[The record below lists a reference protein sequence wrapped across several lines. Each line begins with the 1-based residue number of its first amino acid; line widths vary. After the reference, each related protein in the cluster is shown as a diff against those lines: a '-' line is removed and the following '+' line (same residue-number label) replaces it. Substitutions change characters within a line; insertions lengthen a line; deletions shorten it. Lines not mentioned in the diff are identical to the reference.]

1 MKFGKLITR
10 DEQGAA
16 AVEMAFAVP
25 ILVVMIWAFVQLAQ
39 VYRALAGIQ
48 QALGEGARY
57 ATLCT
62 SPTSTGCSSPAPGT
76 GTTPATNTIKSKITA
91 SVYGIGPGT
100 FDVDDPRAGSSGTG
114 KFYDLTVCYTQPTN
128 LLLFPGP
135 TIKVSRSKR
144 VWIAAASTTSG
155 STASCKDS

>member
-1 MKFGKLITR
+1 MFRRRIVR

-16 AVEMAFAVP
+16 AVEMAFAIPV
-25 ILVVMIWAFVQLAQ
+25 LVVMIWAFVQLAQ

-57 ATLCT
+57 ATLCL
-62 SPTSTGCSSPAPGT
+62 SPTATGCTAP
-76 GTTPATNTIKSKITA
+76 TTATVKTKIET

-100 FDVDDPRAGSSGTG
+100 FVVPVPVTGTSGTG
-114 KFYDLTVCYTQPTN
+114 KYYDLQVNYTQPTN

-135 TIKVSRSKR
+135 TISVSRKKR
-144 VWIAAASTTSG
+144 VWLAAV
-155 STASCKDS
+155 